1 MRTQSPSGNAPG
13 SLLPGGARAAAAAP
27 RAIRPR
33 SIVGTRPNMSLML
46 LAPMAA
52 ADGSLP
58 LRTRDA
64 PSMVGAGWLAV
75 GAPTVGCSA
84 PCVPSPAASCASG
97 LVANGN
103 DWRGLTVLAAREPFR
118 PLKPESRRAAP
129 PCALYTSPPSGAS
142 LRWVALV
149 RRPDRPSRMLL
160 VIASTLAT
168 RLRLACNAA
177 RSGASSGA
185 SSASSRSSNL
195 RRLHELMSSRRPLG
209 HSALSS
215 SCCDCRQNLIA
226 STASWKMI
234 E

>member
-1 MRTQSPSGNAPG
+1 
-13 SLLPGGARAAAAAP
+13 
-27 RAIRPR
+27 
-33 SIVGTRPNMSLML
+33 
-46 LAPMAA
+46 MAA

-168 RLRLACNAA
+168 RPAQPTAEPHSGPRMRERQKACPRGGVPLHVRRQYQPTLSNPPLP
-177 RSGASSGA
+177 ASPA
-185 SSASSRSSNL
+185 VPAPTAPV
-195 RRLHELMSSRRPLG
+195 H
-209 HSALSS
+209 LS
-215 SCCDCRQNLIA
+215 CQQ
-226 STASWKMI
+226 K
-234 E
+234 